1 MIIDLLNEQ
10 EKKLVKLSTYKE
22 GEILF
27 YENDVCHTLGIVK
40 SGEITI
46 SSITFTG
53 NEIIYNRL
61 TKGQMFGNNLLFS
74 SDNKYRGNVKA
85 SYKCEVY
92 LINKDNLRKILM
104 NNEVFL
110 NEYLAIQSNF
120 ARSLNTKIKLLSF
133 TSAKERFLYYLFVN
147 NNHINFKNVTTLSQS
162 LYLTREVTSRLISK
176 LVDEGIIKRNKNEII
191 LLD

>member
-104 NNEVFL
+104 NNEAFL

-176 LVDEGIIKRNKNEII
+176 LVDEEIIKRNKNEII

>member
-27 YENDVCHTLGIVK
+27 YENDVCYTLGIVK

-74 SDNKYRGNVKA
+74 SDNKYRGDVKA

-104 NNEVFL
+104 NNEAFL

-147 NNHINFKNVTTLSQS
+147 NNHIKFKNVTTLSQS
-162 LYLTREVTSRLISK
+162 LFLTREVTSRLISK
-176 LVDEGIIKRNKNEII
+176 LVDEGIIKRNKNEI
-191 LLD
+191 LLLN

>member
-74 SDNKYRGNVKA
+74 SDNKYRGNF
-85 SYKCEVY
+85 S
-92 LINKDNLRKILM
+92 
-104 NNEVFL
+104 
-110 NEYLAIQSNF
+110 
-120 ARSLNTKIKLLSF
+120 
-133 TSAKERFLYYLFVN
+133 
-147 NNHINFKNVTTLSQS
+147 
-162 LYLTREVTSRLISK
+162 
-176 LVDEGIIKRNKNEII
+176 
-191 LLD
+191 

>member
-27 YENDVCHTLGIVK
+27 YENDVCYTLGIVK

-74 SDNKYRGNVKA
+74 SDNKYRGDVKA

-104 NNEVFL
+104 NNETFL

-147 NNHINFKNVTTLSQS
+147 NNHIKFKNVTTLSQS
-162 LYLTREVTSRLISK
+162 LFLTREVTSRLISK
-176 LVDEGIIKRNKNEII
+176 LVDEGIIKRNKNEI
-191 LLD
+191 LLLN